1 MNQAYYMDYVLHM
14 GCCQQR
20 DYDLVGADL
29 APSRHFQMR
38 VRYLLSPY
46 NLYIIHSPLVQ
57 LMRLER
63 AQTVESLVVDTGQ
76 VEENIVTKVV
86 VHAKK
91 WMKLGCDAG
100 LRRMAGTC

>member
-1 MNQAYYMDYVLHM
+1 
-14 GCCQQR
+14 
-20 DYDLVGADL
+20 
-29 APSRHFQMR
+29 
-38 VRYLLSPY
+38 
-46 NLYIIHSPLVQ
+46 
-57 LMRLER
+57 MRLER